1 MPEGP
6 DESSQNDPR
15 QAGRDR
21 PAPDESK
28 QTSGWFQLA
37 GIGLEFIAS
46 VLVLGW
52 LGWFLDGRWGTTPW
66 LMIAGGALGFAAGL
80 WMLIRTAKQAFKD

>member
-1 MPEGP
+1 M
-6 DESSQNDPR
+6 
-15 QAGRDR
+15 
-21 PAPDESK
+21 
-28 QTSGWFQLA
+28 A
-37 GIGLEFIAS
+37 GIGLEFVAS

-66 LMIAGGALGFAAGL
+66 LMLAGGALGFAAGL